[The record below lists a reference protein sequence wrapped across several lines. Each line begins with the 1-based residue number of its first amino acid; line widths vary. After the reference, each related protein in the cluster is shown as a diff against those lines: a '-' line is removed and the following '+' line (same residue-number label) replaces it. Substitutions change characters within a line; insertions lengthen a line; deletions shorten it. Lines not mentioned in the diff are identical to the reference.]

1 MKLIILKWGCSDM
14 KVVDY
19 KNLNEFLT
27 VLFSFFKENG
37 IVSSI
42 EPVED
47 YDKLL
52 ERILECEFN
61 YISYYPGMYCADFKL
76 SKKIEEGEVYYFIF
90 GNREESASLLIDLGE
105 RTLSSFFNF
114 SWSNEKHPPY
124 LKDFADADGNIKLDS
139 EIEGYEIEHLQ
150 ERDILSIEEFKKYLQ
165 NNKSQGQLKI
175 VEVD

>member
-1 MKLIILKWGCSDM
+1 M
-14 KVVDY
+14 KVADY
-19 KNLNEFLT
+19 KNLNAFLT

-47 YDKLL
+47 YDRLL

-76 SKKIEEGEVYYFIF
+76 NKKIEEGEVYYFIF
-90 GNREESASLLIDLGE
+90 GNKKESASLLIDLGE
-105 RTLSSFFNF
+105 RNLSSFYNF

-124 LKDFADADGNIKLDS
+124 LKDFADADGNIKIDS
-139 EIEGYEIEHLQ
+139 EVEGYEIEYLN
-150 ERDILSIEEFKKYLQ
+150 EKDILSFEEFKKYLEEH
-165 NNKSQGQLKI
+165 NKQGQLNVI
-175 VEVD
+175 EVE